1 MIMIRDTRER
11 RGWDFACIDP
21 QPQVVVATLR
31 TGDYS
36 IRGYE
41 DDVCVERKELSDLFG
56 TFGQGRDRFVRE
68 LERMS
73 IMAFASVVIEADFD
87 TIVRRPPARSKL
99 LPKTV
104 IRSIAAWQIRYRVHF
119 TVCPNREFAE
129 RWTFILLERFWKD
142 REKEL
147 RNQRPKI

>member
-1 MIMIRDTRER
+1 MIILRDTREQ
-11 RGWDFACIDP
+11 RGWDFTCITP
-21 QPQVVVATLR
+21 PPQVEVATLK

-41 DDVCVERKELSDLFG
+41 DAVCVERKELSDLFG
-56 TFGQGRDRFVRE
+56 TLGQGRDRFVRE

-73 IMAFASVVIEADFD
+73 LMQFASVVIEADFE
-87 TIVRRPPARSKL
+87 TIIRRPPSRSKL

-129 RWTFILLERFWKD
+129 RWTFILLEKFF
-142 REKEL
+142 KEIQKNGINPFG
-147 RNQRPKI
+147 RK